1 MRKLLAG
8 FLFRTLKSAVMWA
21 LLALSIVA
29 SFYFTSVLFEGFHCV
44 TVIRS
49 KDFFYTGNNDEV
61 LVYSGN
67 VKKYRFESLGISA
80 YDLERSGVEPIDQ
93 EVYDLLQ
100 NEVHTAFSERW
111 AFDGFP
117 TSLHYASAILI
128 AIIIPVFFGS
138 LFSDGTIKNLVAC
151 GYSRRTIY
159 LSALIYSFFLDLIMI
174 LLNIIVFMW
183 FCIYYE
189 WKPPVYVPMLLV
201 AILVDIF
208 VVFTVSAVVVSAM
221 FVSVR
226 RTVTIIVGFL
236 MLVFIFLESNPL
248 VEFYENHI
256 IESDRTET
264 EYIEYGR
271 LVKQYGNNVFEDKI
285 DLSTLDYEVY
295 YEGRKIISGQES
307 DLPVPLKT
315 AVVTLIYLDPVFM
328 ERGGVGLAS
337 AEYIYYSN
345 GIPAITIACNA
356 LWIAVST
363 CIGITFFKKRDLH

>member
-8 FLFRTLKSAVMWA
+8 YLFKTLKSPVMWA

-29 SFYFTSVLFEGFHCV
+29 SFYFTSVLFEGFHCI

-93 EVYDLLQ
+93 EVYDLLH

-174 LLNIIVFMW
+174 LFNIIVFMW

-208 VVFTVSAVVVSAM
+208 VVFTVSAVVVSAL
-221 FVSVR
+221 FASAR
-226 RTVTIIVGFL
+226 RTVAIIVGFL
-236 MLVFIFLESNPL
+236 MLVFVFFDSNPI
-248 VEFYENHI
+248 VDFYENHI

-264 EYIEYGR
+264 ENMAGLLNSTGIMC
-271 LVKQYGNNVFEDKI
+271 LKI
-285 DLSTLDYEVY
+285 
-295 YEGRKIISGQES
+295 R
-307 DLPVPLKT
+307 
-315 AVVTLIYLDPVFM
+315 
-328 ERGGVGLAS
+328 
-337 AEYIYYSN
+337 
-345 GIPAITIACNA
+345 
-356 LWIAVST
+356 
-363 CIGITFFKKRDLH
+363 